1 MAQTIEQRT
10 ARAILETD
18 EETINIGGTQY
29 TYGKPTLAT
38 IIMVSELVAELP
50 TFPTQVD
57 SSGVVHA
64 VLQGAKDERVIGKI
78 LACLIL
84 GAKRI
89 KEKRHVTLEA
99 PVQRW
104 WQFWK
109 RTKAATTKL
118 EYDHIAEQAL
128 DNLDVSDAVAIISTR
143 LGKLNISGFFALT
156 TSLKTEADIL
166 KPTKSGVESQ
176 TTAYGQS
183 SSGSPKTS
191 VSHPSTSSTR

>member
-1 MAQTIEQRT
+1 MAKTIEQRA

-18 EETINIGGTQY
+18 EETIEIGGKKY

-38 IIMVSELVAELP
+38 IIMVSELVSQLP
-50 TFPTQVD
+50 TFPTEVD

-84 GAKRI
+84 GAKRV
-89 KEKRHVTLEA
+89 KENHYISVT
-99 PVQRW
+99 PQITINVRRRW

-109 RTKAATTKL
+109 PLVTQVRQAQRYVK
-118 EYDHIAEQAL
+118 EVDYIAEQAL
-128 DNLDVSDAVAIISTR
+128 DNLDVHDAVAIISKR

-156 TSLKTEADIL
+156 TSLKTEANIL
-166 KPTKSGVESQ
+166 RPTRSGVVNP
-176 TTAYGQS
+176 TTQSGQS
-183 SSGSPKTS
+183 SSD
-191 VSHPSTSSTR
+191 